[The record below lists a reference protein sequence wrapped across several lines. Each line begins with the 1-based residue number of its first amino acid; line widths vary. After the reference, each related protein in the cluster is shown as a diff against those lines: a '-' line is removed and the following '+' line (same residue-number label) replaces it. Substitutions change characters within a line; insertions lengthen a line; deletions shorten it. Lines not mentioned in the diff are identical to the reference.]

1 MNASGNAL
9 LWKASLAAA
18 LILFAIYAALPS
30 PFLERE
36 EKQIHANVTANIY
49 VGMPADSARRWLE
62 QEGFSVDE
70 FDKPSGLVA
79 RKQLRGELLFVF
91 WYERSF
97 RVVALLNEKREL
109 TTVESQ
115 PEYRG
120 L

>member
-1 MNASGNAL
+1 MKAL
-9 LWKASLAAA
+9 RIAFLWKAALVAAS
-18 LILFAIYAALPS
+18 ILFLVYAALPS

-36 EKQIHANVTANIY
+36 EKQLQANVTANIH
-49 VGMPADSARRWLE
+49 VGMPAGHARRWLE

-70 FDKPSGLVA
+70 FDKPSRLVA
-79 RKQLRGELLFVF
+79 RKQLSGELLFVF

-97 RVVALLNEKREL
+97 RVVALLDEKRQL
-109 TTVESQ
+109 TSVDPQ